1 MKILVTNDDG
11 VDSVFYPPLVDIAD
25 QFGETFL
32 CVPALE
38 QSWRGKSMTRLSKF
52 KVSNGKTVSGR
63 EAITPNGTPADCVRY
78 ACEVL
83 LKQRPTLVFSGINY
97 GLNSGIGYLSSSGT
111 AGACFEGNLLGIPGI
126 CVSQELSHDTWQ
138 YLHTHHTLP
147 QEVLNKVI
155 PQAKR
160 ILLPAIKK
168 ILSMNE
174 VLTRPLTWSI
184 NLPYEA
190 KSEEVTLAP
199 VSRTRYDVTYK
210 PIDSEGFTQMLEV
223 PAIAAEPSTPS
234 DTVLVKSGMPSL
246 TVIDIFAL
254 GQLREDYSRSVS
266 LTWNKHS

>member
-11 VDSVFYPPLVDIAD
+11 VDSVFYPPLVEIAD

-32 CVPALE
+32 CVPAFE

-52 KVSNGKTVSGR
+52 KISNGKTVSGR
-63 EAITPNGTPADCVRY
+63 EAITPDGTPADCVRY

-83 LKQRPTLVFSGINY
+83 LKEPPSLIFSGINY

-147 QEVLNKVI
+147 KEVLDKVV

-168 ILSMNE
+168 ILATKEMI
-174 VLTRPLTWSI
+174 TRPLTWSI

-190 KSEEVTLAP
+190 KTDEVALAP
-199 VSRTRYDVTYK
+199 VSRTRYQVTYQ
-210 PIDSEGFTQMLEV
+210 PVDQDGITQMLEV
-223 PAIAAEPSTPS
+223 PAILAEPNNPS
-234 DTVLVKSGMPSL
+234 DTVLVKSGIPSL
-246 TVIDIFAL
+246 TVIDLFAL
-254 GQLREDYSRSVS
+254 GQLREDYSREVAAN
-266 LTWNKHS
+266 WNKHN